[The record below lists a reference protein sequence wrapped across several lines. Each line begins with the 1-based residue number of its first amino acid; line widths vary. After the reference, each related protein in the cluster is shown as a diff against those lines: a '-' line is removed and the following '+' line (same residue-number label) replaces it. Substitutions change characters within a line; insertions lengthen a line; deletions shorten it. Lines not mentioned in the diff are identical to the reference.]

1 MKRIENPITLE
12 HLACAGVISGLQLH
26 SVAWLLNNNFSLD
39 LSRVDPLVTPQSEY
53 NFCYQRFED
62 VNLQWFLIEN
72 KGLMRYFIKSRPL
85 FDYVLMVRG
94 EDHNKYF
101 RRALEALLT
110 TLDIRSYY
118 IFEARRVDESEMN
131 ALLTL
136 NYRNLQKQIYVQSP
150 V

>member
-1 MKRIENPITLE
+1 
-12 HLACAGVISGLQLH
+12 
-26 SVAWLLNNNFSLD
+26 
-39 LSRVDPLVTPQSEY
+39 
-53 NFCYQRFED
+53 
-62 VNLQWFLIEN
+62 
-72 KGLMRYFIKSRPL
+72 
-85 FDYVLMVRG
+85 MVRG